1 MYLVEQS
8 AFRDFLK
15 DLNVKVDP
23 VSAKKIKN
31 VVIPVYMNDVL
42 DKIHAAL
49 NKATDLTL
57 TIDGWS
63 DRRCRSYL
71 GITCNFLDEKIVPQ
85 SYLIDFLRFKS
96 PHTGENIQQLTEEVL
111 EKFNIK
117 EKIFKIIT
125 DNASTMIKAYKLRL
139 FGDEEAEVHEN
150 DTNSL
155 PDAGSEHDDF
165 NGQ

>member
-1 MYLVEQS
+1 MHLVEQP

-31 VVIPVYMNDVL
+31 VIIPVYMNDVL

-71 GITCNFLDEKIVPQ
+71 GITCHFLDENIVPQ

-96 PHTGENIQQLTEEVL
+96 PHTGENIRQLTEEVL

-139 FGDEEAEVHEN
+139 FGDEEAEVYEN